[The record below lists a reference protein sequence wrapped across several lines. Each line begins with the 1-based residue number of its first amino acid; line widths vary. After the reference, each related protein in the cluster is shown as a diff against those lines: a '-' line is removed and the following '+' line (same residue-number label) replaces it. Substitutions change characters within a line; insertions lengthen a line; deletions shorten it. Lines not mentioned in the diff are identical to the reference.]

1 MYLSLKGRLSKHID
15 FIIIDIICME
25 LSFVIAYFIRHNNL
39 ELLNSTFYRSVL
51 IILVVINLIT
61 CYIFNT
67 MKDVL
72 KRGNQLEF
80 YATVKQVTLT
90 IMMLLVYLFV
100 TKTSDE
106 VSRNVIIT
114 FPFIYLI
121 ISFITRLI
129 YKSLLTK
136 MLKNNTK
143 RQMILITISDRAS
156 KVIDRIRKSIN
167 DITIKGIILLDK
179 DGILDI
185 DGIKVVSD
193 KENLFKYLQTEYV
206 DEILVSLGDYEA
218 REIIEKLNLMG
229 IVLHIEYEGI
239 EDLIGNNNKLLVENI
254 ADTTVITSTI
264 NTINPLQLFIKRLMD
279 VFFGIIGT
287 IITLLLTVFIGP
299 MIVSK
304 SKGPIF
310 FVQERVG
317 RNGKLFKMIKFRSM
331 YIDAEQRK
339 QELVSLNDNKDQMM
353 FKMENDPRII
363 KGIGEFIRKT
373 SIDEFPQFINVLKGE
388 MSVVGT
394 RPPTLDEWNKY
405 KLHHRARLAIK
416 PGITGLWQ
424 VSGRSDIKD
433 FEEVVKLDTEYI
445 RNFSLWKDL
454 SIIYKTI
461 KVVIKRQGAM

>member
-15 FIIIDIICME
+15 FIIIDIVCME

-39 ELLNSTFYRSVL
+39 ELLNLTLYRSVL
-51 IILVVINLIT
+51 IILVVINLIA
-61 CYIFNT
+61 CYVFNT

-72 KRGNQLEF
+72 KRENQLEF
-80 YATVKQVTLT
+80 YATVKQVTFT

-114 FPFIYLI
+114 FPLIYLI

-143 RQMILITISDRAS
+143 RQMILITISDRAN

-287 IITLLLTVFIGP
+287 IITLLFIIFIGP
-299 MIVSK
+299 MIVAK

-331 YIDAEQRK
+331 YMDAEQRK

-454 SIIYKTI
+454 SIIYKTV